1 MRALISVYDKTGIEV
16 LARELVDLGFVIVS
30 TGGTAGYLQ
39 EKGIGVVDVAEIT
52 GFPEILDGRVKTL
65 HPKVHGGIL
74 ARRENEGDMET
85 IRQLSIK
92 PIDMV
97 VVNLYPFKETVSKEN
112 VSLEEAVENIDIG
125 GPSMIRA
132 AAKNFKDV
140 VVLTDPADYVWVIE
154 DLKNGEISEEKR
166 MYLARKAFSLT
177 SYYDSLIS
185 EYLISLTGEKYTERL
200 TIAYDLRQGLRY
212 GENPHQSA
220 ALYKK
225 PIKTG
230 AGITSSEVLWG
241 KELSYNN
248 IGDADAALKAVM
260 EFDEPACVAL
270 KHQNP
275 CGAGVGNDLTEAYDK
290 AYEADPVSIYGGIA
304 AFNRTVTLEVAE
316 RMRGLFL
323 EVVIAPDYEEAALSL
338 LKEKKNLRI
347 IRTGEMAQ
355 KEGGVEFKSAGDGLL
370 VQDEDTG
377 LYQDLLVVTKLPPD
391 KETMK
396 DLLFA
401 WRVAKHI
408 KSNGIVLAKEGQ
420 TVGIGP
426 GQVNR
431 IWAAQNAIRQ
441 AGEKAK
447 GSVMASDGFFPFDD
461 VAEEAAKAG
470 IRAIIQPGGSIRD
483 KDSIEVCDRCGISM
497 VFTGMRHFKH

>member
-1 MRALISVYDKTGIEV
+1 MRALISVYDKTGIEA
-16 LARELVDLGFVIVS
+16 LAKELVGLGYVIIS

-39 EKGIGVVDVAEIT
+39 DNGIGVVDVSEIT
-52 GFPEILDGRVKTL
+52 GFPEIMDGRVKTL

-74 ARRENEGDMET
+74 ARRDNEGDMET
-85 IRQLSIK
+85 LKQLSIK

-97 VVNLYPFKETVSKEN
+97 VVNLYPFRETVSKKN
-112 VSLEEAVENIDIG
+112 VTLEKAIENIDIG

-140 VVLTDPADYVWVIE
+140 IVLTDPADYGWVVE
-154 DLKNGEISEEKR
+154 DLKNGVISDEKR
-166 MYLARKAFSLT
+166 MQLARKAFSLT
-177 SYYDSLIS
+177 SYYDSVIS
-185 EYLISLTGEKYTERL
+185 EYLRSLTGEKYTERL
-200 TIAYDLRQGLRY
+200 TLAYDLKQSLRY

-220 ALYKK
+220 ALYEK

-230 AGITSSEVLWG
+230 VGITSSEVLWG

-275 CGAGVGNDLTEAYDK
+275 CGVGIGKDLAEAYDK
-290 AYEADPVSIYGGIA
+290 AYEADPVSIYGGIV
-304 AFNRTVTLEVAE
+304 AFNRTVNLEVAE
-316 RMRGLFL
+316 RMHGLFL
-323 EVVIAPDYEEAALSL
+323 EVVIAPGYEDDALERL
-338 LKEKKNLRI
+338 REKRNLRI
-347 IRTGEMAQ
+347 IRTGEISLR
-355 KEGGVEFKSAGDGLL
+355 EGSIEFKSTGDGLL

-377 LYQDLLVVTKLPPD
+377 LYQDLIVVTKASPD
-391 KETMK
+391 DETMK
-396 DLLFA
+396 ELLFG
-401 WRVAKHI
+401 WRVVKHI
-408 KSNGIVLAKEGQ
+408 KSNGIVLARDGQ
-420 TVGIGP
+420 TTGIGP
-426 GQVNR
+426 GQVSR

-447 GSVMASDGFFPFDD
+447 GSVMASDAFFPFED
-461 VAEEAAKAG
+461 VVEEAAKAG

-483 KDSIEVCDRCGISM
+483 KDSIEACDRYGIPM